1 MNILVTGSNGQ
12 LGRQLRNASFDS
24 GHHFVFTDIT
34 ESTDVETL
42 NLDICNPDAV
52 EIVSESEKI
61 DLIVNCAAYTDVE
74 KAEDDIYMADL
85 LNHTAPRYLAEA
97 AKKRDI
103 PLIHISTDYVF
114 SGRNHPYP
122 YCEKDIPEPANVY
135 GTTKL
140 AGEDAIMKSGCKY
153 IIIRT
158 SWLYSA
164 YGKNFLKTM
173 QSLFSSKKEV
183 KVVCDSVGTPTWA
196 GDLADAIMHII
207 ENPSYLEKT
216 GLYHYSDEGV
226 ASWYDFAHCICSLG
240 GESCRV
246 IPVMGV
252 EYPTRARRPMYS
264 VLDKSLFKKTFGVT
278 VPHWQDS
285 IKECLK
291 TL

>member
-12 LGRQLRNASFDS
+12 LGRQLRLAGFDS

-42 NLDICNPDAV
+42 NLDICNQAAV
-52 EIVSESEKI
+52 EIISESEKI
-61 DLIVNCAAYTDVE
+61 DLIVNCAAYTNVDQ
-74 KAEDDIYMADL
+74 AEDDVYMADL
-85 LNHTAPRYLAEA
+85 LNHVAPSYLADVA
-97 AKKRDI
+97 RRRDI

-122 YCEKDIPEPANVY
+122 YCEKDIPEPTNVY

-164 YGKNFLKTM
+164 FGKNFLKTM
-173 QSLFSSKKEV
+173 QTLFSSKKEV
-183 KVVCDSVGTPTWA
+183 RVVCDSVGTPTWA
-196 GDLADAIMHII
+196 GDLAASIMHII
-207 ENPSYLEKT
+207 ETPSLLQKT

-226 ASWYDFAHCICSLG
+226 ASWYDFAHSICSLG
-240 GESCRV
+240 GADCQV
-246 IPVMGV
+246 IPVLGN

-278 VPHWQDS
+278 IPHWEDS
-285 IKECLK
+285 LKECLK